1 MVELKFLKSVMVISI
16 EDIHYIYSNRMDFPI
31 KIIEG
36 SNSINNLIKSCLEIN
51 NNLNYFNNILFRLN
65 DQKAFGIF
73 HEKPWVINMKKCD
86 LETYII
92 NDKYIDSEEISDIK
106 DSNNENILYKI
117 GNQYTTTPDENEL
130 IKKYIIPNL
139 VNSNENQNEY
149 YMRLT
154 FKNGEFILEAF
165 INNSFQ
171 NRPSYKIRYSNWK
184 YIIDNNTHIL
194 YDDTELHIYTFN
206 IESKKIELQLCYNI
220 KFLKYAIKLYNNNNE
235 PDALEIDE
243 IKEIAQPTN
252 NELKKQWIL
261 YATNQKYFLVY
272 YGEKLLKSAIK
283 QHNIELIKLIYTKTL
298 KYFKENPNNNIQF
311 LAYYEEK
318 LLKSENKELIELIY
332 TETLKY
338 FKENPNNNIQ
348 FLVYYEKF
356 LKQQNKELMELIYT
370 ETLKCFKENKEN
382 PNINIQFLAY
392 YGEKLLKSE
401 NKELIELI
409 YTETLKY
416 FKENSKNNIQFLVYY
431 EKFLKSAIKQQNKKL
446 IKFIYTK
453 TLEYFKKNPNNNN
466 IQFLVY
472 CVYCVYYGEKLLKS
486 AIKRHN
492 RELIKSIYNK
502 TLEYFKENPNNNIHI
517 LSLICKNMPYLNQNY
532 SEFLSEYYNVMK
544 EMNKMNLFSENSLK
558 IYNNLQH
565 LYSYNNELKI
575 SKNKFIL
582 HKLKSYSRPL
592 KFLKSRIYLLVLFSC
607 VIRFYS

>member
-1 MVELKFLKSVMVISI
+1 
-16 EDIHYIYSNRMDFPI
+16 
-31 KIIEG
+31 
-36 SNSINNLIKSCLEIN
+36 
-51 NNLNYFNNILFRLN
+51 
-65 DQKAFGIF
+65 
-73 HEKPWVINMKKCD
+73 MKKCD

-106 DSNNENILYKI
+106 DSNNENIFYKI
-117 GNQYTTTPDENEL
+117 GNQFTTTPDENEL

-139 VNSNENQNEY
+139 VNSNENQNDY

-154 FKNGEFILEAF
+154 FKN
-165 INNSFQ
+165 
-171 NRPSYKIRYSNWK
+171 
-184 YIIDNNTHIL
+184 DNNTHIL

-252 NELKKQWIL
+252 NESQTTNNELKKQWIL

-298 KYFKENPNNNIQF
+298 KYFKENPNFNIQF

-416 FKENSKNNIQFLVYY
+416 FKENS
-431 EKFLKSAIKQQNKKL
+431 
-446 IKFIYTK
+446 
-453 TLEYFKKNPNNNN
+453 NNN
-466 IQFLVY
+466 IQFLVHY
-472 CVYCVYYGEKLLKS
+472 EKLLKSAIKQHNIMLIESIYTETLKYFDENPNINIQFLAYYGEKLLKS

-517 LSLICKNMPYLNQNY
+517 LSLICKNMPYLTQNY
-532 SEFLSEYYNVMK
+532 SEFLSKYYNEK
-544 EMNKMNLFSENSLK
+544 NLFSENSLK

-582 HKLKSYSRPL
+582 HKLKSYIFPL
-592 KFLKSRIYLLVLFSC
+592 
-607 VIRFYS
+607 

>member
-154 FKNGEFILEAF
+154 FKNDLH
-165 INNSFQ
+165 
-171 NRPSYKIRYSNWK
+171 IR
-184 YIIDNNTHIL
+184 L
-194 YDDTELHIYTFN
+194 ELHIYTFN

-348 FLVYYEKF
+348 FLYIMRNF
-356 LKQQNKELMELIYT
+356 
-370 ETLKCFKENKEN
+370 
-382 PNINIQFLAY
+382 
-392 YGEKLLKSE
+392 
-401 NKELIELI
+401 
-409 YTETLKY
+409 
-416 FKENSKNNIQFLVYY
+416 
-431 EKFLKSAIKQQNKKL
+431 
-446 IKFIYTK
+446 
-453 TLEYFKKNPNNNN
+453 
-466 IQFLVY
+466 
-472 CVYCVYYGEKLLKS
+472 
-486 AIKRHN
+486 
-492 RELIKSIYNK
+492 
-502 TLEYFKENPNNNIHI
+502 
-517 LSLICKNMPYLNQNY
+517 
-532 SEFLSEYYNVMK
+532 
-544 EMNKMNLFSENSLK
+544 
-558 IYNNLQH
+558 
-565 LYSYNNELKI
+565 
-575 SKNKFIL
+575 
-582 HKLKSYSRPL
+582 
-592 KFLKSRIYLLVLFSC
+592 
-607 VIRFYS
+607 